1 MGIFGPSEAMSWNQ
15 SICLR
20 VVTHASRSAK
30 PESAAGSPIP
40 AIFGPSSPASF
51 AYFDPASSCW
61 KTYQATFLSGLE
73 QFSET
78 WPDSGTMRSGCVYE
92 RQISARPTC
101 ESGSLLWP
109 TAQAHDAQGAK
120 TPEQVEAMRAKGHGV
135 SNLNESAARW
145 PTARSEDSESYGNH
159 PGASDSLTGVSRNW
173 STPRTITG
181 GGESAERK
189 KELGRENSGGGD
201 LQAQVDT
208 WLTPHGMFGTD
219 HTGKTGR
226 GGEFAKQA
234 NQWQTPATDSFRSR
248 GGDRVDEMG
257 LDQQARFFPTPQS
270 RDWKSGDASE
280 ATANKNARPLNEIA
294 ERWNTPHAPRAN
306 DSNNS
311 ESTYLGGQVASLQ
324 DLAIPDGPPLSAQGQ
339 TLRRQSQPIH
349 RQGTLRELVRKNAL
363 SVSQGAGADNYES
376 NSPLKSNW
384 LSLRESHGRNRLSP
398 RFVEWLM
405 GVPMG
410 HTETND

>member
-20 VVTHASRSAK
+20 VVTRASRSAK
-30 PESAAGSPIP
+30 PESAEASPIP

-51 AYFDPASSCW
+51 AYFDPDSSCW

-101 ESGSLLWP
+101 ESVSLLWP
-109 TAQAHDAQGAK
+109 TATQDASDRTERYAQGGMPLSLLA
-120 TPEQVEAMRAKGHGV
+120 G
-135 SNLNESAARW
+135 RW
-145 PTARSEDSESYGNH
+145 PTARSEDSESCGNH

-248 GGDRVDEMG
+248 GGDWVDEMG
-257 LDQQARFFPTPQS
+257 LDQQARFFPTPQTS
-270 RDWKSGDASE
+270 
-280 ATANKNARPLNEIA
+280 P
-294 ERWNTPHAPRAN
+294 PAP
-306 DSNNS
+306 
-311 ESTYLGGQVASLQ
+311 V
-324 DLAIPDGPPLSAQGQ
+324 IPDGPPSSAPGQ
-339 TLRRQSQPIH
+339 TSRR
-349 RQGTLRELVRKNAL
+349 
-363 SVSQGAGADNYES
+363 
-376 NSPLKSNW
+376 
-384 LSLRESHGRNRLSP
+384 RLNP

-405 GVPMG
+405 GFPIG
-410 HTETND
+410 WTER